1 MSICQGFNKLV
12 HCIVLGNTNV
22 GKTTFCHKLVYNELP
37 SEYISTIGVDF
48 FIKKTKINNNNII
61 KLCIWDTAGQ
71 EKYNCIVNT
80 FYRNKDLAIY
90 IFSYND
96 INSFYDMNNWRDKMN
111 RSCGKQFKEII
122 IGTNIDKIKFNK
134 KIAENYCSN
143 NNINLININ
152 LLRENV
158 IDKLN
163 LVLKDLFI
171 DDISTK
177 KKYKLNKKSFSNEIN
192 KLSNIIVENDNKKEK
207 CCTIL

>member
-1 MSICQGFNKLV
+1 MSNYQGFDKLV
-12 HCIVLGNTNV
+12 KCIVLGNTNV

-48 FIKKTKINNNNII
+48 FIKKTKINNNII

-71 EKYNCIVNT
+71 EKYNCIVDT

-96 INSFYDMNNWRDKMN
+96 INSFYDMNNWREKMN
-111 RSCGKQFKEII
+111 SLCGKPFNEII
-122 IGTNIDKIKFNK
+122 IGTNTDKIKFNK
-134 KIAENYCSN
+134 NIVEKYCSN

-152 LLRENV
+152 LLRENI

-163 LVLKDLFI
+163 LVLEDLFI
-171 DDISTK
+171 DDINK
-177 KKYKLNKKSFSNEIN
+177 KKNYKINKKSFSNEIN
-192 KLSNIIVENDNKKEK
+192 ELSNIIIENDNKKEK